1 MFHAEPKQIFTKRDV
16 VRLLMVI
23 LSSFLIA
30 LNIKTFVRAGG
41 LIPGGFTGITLLIQ
55 EIASTFFGLEIPFS
69 PINLALN
76 AVPVCVCFKLIGKKF
91 TLYSCVAIVLT
102 SIFTDILP
110 SYPVTYDILLI
121 SIFGGIITGA
131 AASICLR
138 AETTAGGTDFVAI
151 YMSEKHG
158 VDAFNYILMG
168 NAVVLI
174 IAGSLF
180 GWDKALYSIIYQFT
194 TTQAIHTCYKRYKK
208 HTLIV
213 VTDFPEAVAQA
224 ISDCTH
230 HGATLLNGMGTY
242 SQRER
247 TLVYSIV
254 NSDQVKAVT
263 AMIKTADE
271 KAFINVI
278 KTENIAGNFYNRP
291 KD

>member
-1 MFHAEPKQIFTKRDV
+1 METKGIFTKKDCKRLALV
-16 VRLLMVI
+16 VVA
-23 LSSFLIA
+23 SFMIA
-30 LNIKTFVRAGG
+30 LNIKSFVGAGG

-55 EIASTFFGLEIPFS
+55 EIGATFFDVAIPFS

-76 AVPVCVCFKLIGKKF
+76 AGPVFVCYKLIGKKF
-91 TLYSCVAIVLT
+91 TIYSCIAIVLT

-121 SIFGGIITGA
+121 SIFGGIITGTA
-131 AASICLR
+131 CSICLR

-151 YMSEKHG
+151 FMSEKYG
-158 VDAFNYILMG
+158 LDAYNYILMG

-174 IAGSLF
+174 IAGSIF

-194 TTQAIHTCYKRYKK
+194 TTQAIHVCYKRYKK
-208 HTLIV
+208 NTFLV
-213 VTDFPEAVAQA
+213 VTDYPELVAQA
-224 ISDCTH
+224 ISECTH
-230 HGATLLNGMGTY
+230 HGATMFTGVGTY

-254 NSDQVKAVT
+254 NSDQVKATT
-263 AMIKTADE
+263 AMIKAADP
-271 KAFINVI
+271 KAFINVV
-278 KTENIAGNFYNRP
+278 KTENLEGNFYNRP